1 MIGCEHCDE
10 WYHGDCVNVTEKD
23 AKYIKRYYCKECRDK
38 NPNLHVHSGP
48 ENFKNSRQ
56 KTREIKKNFFFR
68 EIAFLTVLY
77 FFSVQKLIFGHF

>member
-38 NPNLHVHSGP
+38 NPNLHVASQRARP
-48 ENFKNSRQ
+48 FEKVQ
-56 KTREIKKNFFFR
+56 AKKLVKSN
-68 EIAFLTVLY
+68 
-77 FFSVQKLIFGHF
+77 K